1 MMDDDG
7 VASCYSPF
15 RRGTACEVQCT
26 LVGGVQIV
34 IHHVPSSHVAK
45 KRLCMETFC
54 SVGEWLTLYSLETQ
68 TSSWDEAF
76 LPLVAL
82 IVPD

>member
-15 RRGTACEVQCT
+15 RRGTACEVQWT

-45 KRLCMETFC
+45 KRLCMET
-54 SVGEWLTLYSLETQ
+54 S
-68 TSSWDEAF
+68 A
-76 LPLVAL
+76 PLVSGSRYTHTKHRLAHGMRL
-82 IVPD
+82 FFL